1 MKKNLVL
8 AILLLVIVAG
18 SFWAYSLFEEEKREM
33 STEPLSDFQ
42 IKDTASVYK
51 IVITEKDHGSITLN
65 RGTSDKNWY
74 IDDTKEIAQPYNVN
88 LILETAFQIQIKQ
101 NVSEELK
108 ETALTQ
114 LSIRH
119 KKVEYYFDGEDKPR
133 KTWYVGNGTTNH
145 MGTYMLLELY
155 DKSSGKSL
163 RSPDPFIMHK
173 PGVYGTLDTRFFAN
187 KKDWIY
193 PGVFNYNIKDIASIK
208 VVNNEDA
215 NESFSVKIQD
225 NGKVNL
231 LDKTETKVNVFDTS
245 EVQHY
250 VTHYKDLFYESFA
263 SELDQN
269 QSDSILKVNPH
280 FVFEVTEK
288 NGNKKTV
295 RLWKIKKNQD
305 GIGLNEIQFDTG
317 RAYIS
322 INGSKDLVKVQFFT
336 WDVLFKPLSYF
347 RPKQASPFQ
356 Y

>member
-8 AILLLVIVAG
+8 IILLLVIVAG
-18 SFWAYSLFEEEKREM
+18 AFWAYSLFEAEKRELA
-33 STEPLSDFQ
+33 TEPLSDFQ
-42 IKDTASVYK
+42 IKDTANVDK
-51 IVITEKDHGSITLN
+51 IIITEKDFGSITLN
-65 RGTSDKNWY
+65 RNKSDNVWY
-74 IDDTKEIAQPYNVN
+74 INDSKEIAQPYNVN

-101 NVSEELK
+101 NVSNELR

-114 LSIRH
+114 LAIRH

-133 KTWYVGNGTTNH
+133 KTWYVGNGTTDH

-173 PGVYGTLDTRFFAN
+173 PGVYGTLETRFFAN
-187 KKDWIY
+187 KQDWMY

-208 VVNNEDA
+208 VENNEFSG
-215 NESFSVKIQD
+215 ESFTVNVQES
-225 NGKVNL
+225 GKVEL
-231 LDKTETKVNVFDTS
+231 LDGSANKVNIFDTS
-245 EVQHY
+245 EVRHY

-263 SELDQN
+263 TNLEAHEM
-269 QSDSILKVNPH
+269 DSIYNAQPQYI
-280 FVFEVTEK
+280 FNVTER
-288 NGNKKTV
+288 NGNKKIV
-295 RLWKIKKNQD
+295 KLWKIKKEQESV
-305 GIGLNEIQFDTG
+305 GLDQMQFDTG
-317 RAYIS
+317 RAYAS
-322 INGSKDLVKVQFFT
+322 INGSKELVKVQFFT